1 MLALAWRNVRR
12 HARRSLIT
20 IAAVALGLGAM
31 LFLWGFND
39 GIHNTM
45 TRNLQEVIVGSL
57 QVHAQG
63 FFRRPSL
70 ARMLPDAR
78 RVEAL
83 LEREGLP
90 HAPRLRAFALAAGRE
105 TSEGL
110 TLLAVDPARERR
122 VTRIAGKVTRGR
134 FLRDAEAAECVLGRT
149 SARNLGLRVGDE
161 VVVLTEDRFGA
172 MAAERLRLVGI
183 IDSGETGIDRGL
195 MLLPLRFTQRLL
207 SLEGRLSGFVAQ
219 VPPDRLAAVA
229 RTLRHRL
236 GAEYEVLRWDEM
248 YPMMRQ
254 WVELENGFYYIFLG
268 VVLLIVAAGVANTVL
283 AGTLDRVHEFGVMM
297 ALGCSRARLAGMVL
311 AETAMLGLAGV
322 AAGAASGLA
331 LIARFHAVGIDMRG
345 FMDTIG
351 RFYIDPVIRT
361 EINTDHLAATLLSV
375 LGASLLA
382 GLWPALRAA
391 RLEPVEAIRD
401 G

>member
-1 MLALAWRNVRR
+1 MFALAWRNVRR

-20 IAAVALGLGAM
+20 IAAIALGLGAM

-45 TRNLQEVIVGSL
+45 TRNLQQVIVGSL
-57 QVHAQG
+57 QVHARG
-63 FFRRPSL
+63 FFHRPAL

-78 RVEAL
+78 RVDAL
-83 LEREGLP
+83 LKQEGLP
-90 HAPRLRAFALAAGRE
+90 HAPRLRAFALAAGAE

-110 TLLAVDPARERR
+110 TLLGMDPARERR
-122 VTRIAGKVTRGR
+122 VTRIASKVTRGR
-134 FLRDAEAAECVLGRT
+134 FLKDADAAECVLGRT
-149 SARNLGLRVGDE
+149 SARNLGLSVGDE
-161 VVVLTEDRFGA
+161 VIVLTEDRFGA
-172 MAAERLRLVGI
+172 MAAEKLQLVGV

-195 MLLPLRFTQRLL
+195 MIAPLHFTQRLL
-207 SLEGRLSGFVAQ
+207 SLEGRVSGFVAQ
-219 VPPDRLAAVA
+219 APPERLASVA
-229 RTLRHRL
+229 RKLRRQL
-236 GAEYEVLRWDEM
+236 GPAYEVLRWDEM
-248 YPMMRQ
+248 YPMMKQ
-254 WVELENGFYYIFLG
+254 WVDLENAFYYIFLG

-322 AAGAASGLA
+322 AAGAALGLA
-331 LIARFHAVGIDMRG
+331 LVAHFHAAGIDMRG
-345 FMDTIG
+345 FMDTIS

-382 GLWPALRAA
+382 GLWPAIRAA
-391 RLEPVEAIRD
+391 RLEPAQAIRHV
-401 G
+401 